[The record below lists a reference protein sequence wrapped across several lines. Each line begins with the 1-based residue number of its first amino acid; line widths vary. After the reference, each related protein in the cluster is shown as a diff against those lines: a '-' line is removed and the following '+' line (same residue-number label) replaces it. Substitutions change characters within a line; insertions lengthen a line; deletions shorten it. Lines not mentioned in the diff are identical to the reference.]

1 MRHLHHWRIYDTGFH
16 NKAKS
21 RGRVRNS
28 VTETAHALAM
38 TPQAI
43 AAALVDAR
51 RQARALPDFPGP
63 LPASLADGYAIQDAA
78 LALVSDRIAGWKVG
92 RIWPPLDARHG
103 SDRLA
108 GPILAGNVIH
118 AEPGAKP
125 AVSVFAGGF
134 GAVEAE
140 FIFRLGHVPP
150 EQTRFSLT
158 ETAAV
163 VASVHVGIEIASS
176 PLAAINEL
184 GPPIIVS
191 DFGNNNGLIIGPAI
205 PHWQD
210 AAIDDWPITVAIDGA
225 PVGTGVSG
233 DFPNG
238 TLGSVR
244 FLLELLAARGLA
256 VPEGTLVS
264 TGAITGVHNIT
275 AGQSASIDFGGR
287 AVLQCQIIRAVPD
300 IA

>member
-1 MRHLHHWRIYDTGFH
+1 M
-16 NKAKS
+16 
-21 RGRVRNS
+21 
-28 VTETAHALAM
+28 TETAHAVTI

-51 RQARALPDFPGP
+51 RRAQALPDYPGP
-63 LPASLADGYAIQDAA
+63 LPTSLRDGYAIQDAGMERHGGR
-78 LALVSDRIAGWKVG
+78 VAGWKVG
-92 RIWPPLDARHG
+92 RIWPPLDKRFG

-108 GPILAGNVIH
+108 GPIFARNVIN
-118 AEPGAKP
+118 ADASSNP
-125 AVSVFAGGF
+125 AMPVFAGGF

-140 FIFRLGHVPP
+140 FIFCLGRLPSN
-150 EQTRFSLT
+150 QARFSLV
-158 ETAAV
+158 ETAAL

-176 PLAAINEL
+176 PLAAINDL

-205 PHWQD
+205 AGWQD
-210 AAIDDWPITVAIDGA
+210 AAIDSWPIAVAIDDIT
-225 PVGTGVSG
+225 VGTGVSG
-233 DFPNG
+233 DFPDG
-238 TLGSVR
+238 TLGSIR
-244 FLLELLAARGLA
+244 FLLELLAARSIP

-264 TGAITGVHNIT
+264 TGAITGVHNIA

-287 AVLQCQIIRAVPD
+287 AALRCQIIRAVPD